1 MAYSTPPRSQAESPS
16 FPTPP
21 RRPRRGRGGEIAGK
35 VFLIALVIALGGG
48 ALYAVNWLSHPN
60 PPAPPGPTGPPPFE
74 VPPLDVAKD
83 ATIPGPAMPPAP
95 AAAAVPRENLQ
106 GWVHRVSYYS
116 DVPERVLLAYANA
129 DIAYQAK
136 NPACHITWA
145 TLAGVGRVESKHG
158 RYGAGSVQANGE
170 ESRPIIGPA
179 LDGSPGFLAV
189 PDTDQ
194 GALDGDPKW
203 DHAVG
208 PMQFTPSTWHRWG
221 VRASGDGKPA
231 DPQNMDDAAMTAARY
246 LCAMGGD
253 LSVPKNWWS
262 AVLTYNNSTA
272 YGQEVFS
279 NADAY
284 GKVSLGKLF

>member
-1 MAYSTPPRSQAESPS
+1 MAYSTPPRSSAESPYS
-16 FPTPP
+16 APP
-21 RRPRRGRGGEIAGK
+21 PPPRRGRGGELFGK
-35 VFLIALVIALGGG
+35 IFLIALVIALGGG
-48 ALYAVNWLSHPN
+48 ALWAVNWLSRPQ
-60 PPAPPGPTGPPPFE
+60 PPAPPTVTGPPPFE

-83 ATIPGPAMPPAP
+83 SAIPGPAAPPPP
-95 AAAAVPRENLQ
+95 AAAAVPRENFQ
-106 GWVHRVSYYS
+106 GWLQRVSYYS
-116 DVPERVLLAYANA
+116 DVPERVLAAYANA
-129 DIAYQAK
+129 DLAYQAK
-136 NPACHITWA
+136 NPGCHLTWA
-145 TLAGVGRVESKHG
+145 TLAGVGRAESKHG
-158 RYGAGSVQANGE
+158 RYGGASVLANGE

-194 GALDGDPKW
+194 GALDGDAKW

-208 PMQFTPSTWHRWG
+208 PMQFTPTTWRHWG

-246 LCAMGGD
+246 LCAMGHN
-253 LSVPKNWWS
+253 LAVPKNWWS

-272 YGQEVFS
+272 YGQDVFS

-284 GKVSLGKLF
+284 GKVSLGQL

>member
-1 MAYSTPPRSQAESPS
+1 M
-16 FPTPP
+16 
-21 RRPRRGRGGEIAGK
+21 
-35 VFLIALVIALGGG
+35 LVLALGAG
-48 ALYAVNWLSHPN
+48 AIYAVNWLSN
-60 PPAPPGPTGPPPFE
+60 PKPPVPSGPSGPPPFV
-74 VPPLDVAKD
+74 VPPLEVERNSA
-83 ATIPGPAMPPAP
+83 IPGPATPVP
-95 AAAAVPRENLQ
+95 AAATPVPQENFQ
-106 GWVHRVSYYS
+106 GWVKRVSYFS
-116 DVPERVLLAYANA
+116 DVPERVLVAYANA
-129 DIAYQAK
+129 DLAYRTK
-136 NPACHITWA
+136 NPACHLSWA

-158 RYGAGSVQANGE
+158 RYGGAGVLDSGE

-194 GALDGDPKW
+194 GALDNDTKW

-208 PMQFTPSTWHRWG
+208 PMQFAPATWRHWG
-221 VRASGDGKPA
+221 VRASADGRAP
-231 DPQNMDDAAMTAARY
+231 DPQDIDDAAMTAARY

-272 YGQEVFS
+272 YGQDVFS

-284 GKVSLGKLF
+284 GKVSLGKL